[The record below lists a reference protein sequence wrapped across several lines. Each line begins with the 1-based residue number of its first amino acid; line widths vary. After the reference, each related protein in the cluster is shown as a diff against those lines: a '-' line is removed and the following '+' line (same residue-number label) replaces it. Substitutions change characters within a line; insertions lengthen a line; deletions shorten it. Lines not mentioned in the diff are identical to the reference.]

1 MAYVTI
7 TTWELADG
15 ADWNTNLRNVRERR
29 LPALREMGAVR
40 VTLMRTSART
50 SAVVTEWPDEAT
62 RDAAMHLIE
71 EVRRKV
77 QALDGFRLTGEL
89 KGEVAAEA

>member
-1 MAYVTI
+1 MGYLTI

-15 ADWNTNLRNVRERR
+15 ADWETNLRNVRERR

-50 SAVVTEWPDEAT
+50 TAVITEWPDEAT
-62 RDAAMHLIE
+62 RNAAQHLIE

-77 QALDGFRLTGEL
+77 QSLDGFRLTGEL
-89 KGEVAAEA
+89 KGAVAAEA

>member
-1 MAYVTI
+1 MGYVTI

-15 ADWNTNLRNVRERR
+15 ADWDTNLRNVRERR

-40 VTLMRTSART
+40 VTLVRTSPRT
-50 SAVVTEWPDEAT
+50 SAVITEWPDAAT
-62 RDAAMHLIE
+62 RDAAMHLVE

-77 QALDGFRLTGEL
+77 QSLDGYRLTGEL
-89 KGEVAAEA
+89 KGAVAAEA

>member
-15 ADWNTNLRNVRERR
+15 ADFETNMATVRERR
-29 LPALREMGAVR
+29 LPALRQMGATR
-40 VTLMRTSART
+40 VTVVRTSDRT
-50 SAVVTEWPDEAT
+50 TAVISEWPDART
-62 RDAAMHLIE
+62 RDDAMHLVE

-77 QALDGFRLTGEL
+77 HAHDGFRLTGEM
-89 KGEVAAEA
+89 KGAVAAEA